1 MDRDFAPA
9 TAVIVPNSA
18 RTIYISGIVGDNEDG
33 SFGDFRTQCFL
44 VFEKIAKVLQAAHP
58 DFKSAQEA
66 WASVFEVTAYHV
78 GSLPDHLP
86 IELEVGVRSKGLCPA
101 TDCSFAGCQQVPRRS
116 SPHMDFCWRE
126 QPLSRGPE
134 LRDPREGRSSLRG
147 GAA

>member
-1 MDRDFAPA
+1 MAFYSDNNGAPFTGKHGLMDRDFAPA

-18 RTIYISGIVGDNEDG
+18 RTVYISGIVGDNEDG

-86 IELEVGVRSKGLCPA
+86 IELEAANKYLAGAHPTWTSAGVSNL
-101 TDCSFAGCQQVPRRS
+101 F
-116 SPHMDFCWRE
+116 H
-126 QPLSRGPE
+126 
-134 LRDPREGRSSLRG
+134 EGQSYEIHVK
-147 GAA
+147 AALP